1 MALASVDGLL
11 QYYVGGKI
19 VYRFGCRRNLVVK
32 ENSNSVSVF
41 RLLLYYT
48 ENIKLHLPSYRLEK
62 MVGR

>member
-1 MALASVDGLL
+1 MALASVGGLL

-41 RLLLYYT
+41 RLLLFYP
-48 ENIKLHLPSYRLEK
+48 ENI
-62 MVGR
+62 